1 MKREDA
7 MGRGTRLALLA
18 PVALSVALALA
29 ACQSGGTPP
38 RIVKGGS
45 TTIGKDLIVKYGCGS
60 CHTIPG
66 IRNANGLVG
75 PPLIHWGRRSMIA
88 GRLPN
93 TPDNLIRWVHDPQGV
108 EPGTDMPNLG
118 VTQTEARNI
127 AAYLENIQ

>member
-1 MKREDA
+1 MR
-7 MGRGTRLALLA
+7 RRNRLALFA

-29 ACQSGGTPP
+29 ACESGGAPP
-38 RIVKGGS
+38 RIVQGGS
-45 TTIGKDLIVKYGCGS
+45 TSIGKNLIVKYGCGS

-66 IRNANGLVG
+66 IKGAEGLVG
-75 PPLIHWGRRSMIA
+75 PPLIHWGRRSIIA
-88 GRLPN
+88 GRLAN
-93 TPDNLIRWVHDPQGV
+93 TPDNLIRWIHDPQGV

>member
-1 MKREDA
+1 

-29 ACQSGGTPP
+29 ACQGGGTPP